1 MLSNLFI
8 SFLNLLISVVEL
20 KTLLNELFISC
31 LNLFISLLKE
41 HMGNFKIGKI
51 TYSSVV
57 YNNVLTLAKISPI
70 AFLRMLPQFQE
81 EYIKL
86 TQRGKM
92 KVKAA
97 AVVRI

>member
-1 MLSNLFI
+1 M
-8 SFLNLLISVVEL
+8 
-20 KTLLNELFISC
+20 
-31 LNLFISLLKE
+31 
-41 HMGNFKIGKI
+41 
-51 TYSSVV
+51 
-57 YNNVLTLAKISPI
+57 TLAKISPI
-70 AFLRMLPQFQE
+70 ASLRMLPQFQE